1 MLKKVLFFL
10 LILPLSL
17 ISQNLEKINL
27 YLDCSYLCDKD
38 FLKREMPFV
47 NFMRDPS
54 DSHVQVIVKSEN
66 SASGRKRLSFRFIGL
81 NEFQGKEDYYFTSIA
96 PDISKE
102 EKRVEILD
110 LLKKGLFPYILKSEE
125 ASNFVLS
132 YELKN
137 DISTRDTIDDFDI
150 WRNWVFR
157 LNFSGWA
164 NIEKGYTNQN
174 YNSRITINKI
184 TENSKFL
191 SSFRLNNS
199 KTNYDYPDYQFET
212 KTKSTSANFTYV
224 KSVSPKFSAG
234 ALTNISRNTYSNY
247 NLKLRFTTSM
257 EYNFYP
263 YSESSEHRLSVMY
276 GVGFGYNDYIDST
289 IYFKTKENFLLHECQ
304 IQFDNIQKWGSI
316 GLNMYGYQILNS
328 EDLGKYYLNIG
339 VDLNWKV
346 VKGLSLNCWSWATLN
361 RAQISLVKGDV
372 SSEDILTRQRE
383 LESNYNFYVNFGV
396 SYTFGSTKNNIVNPR
411 F

>member
-27 YLDCSYLCDKD
+27 YLDCYYLCDKD

-66 SASGRKRLSFRFIGL
+66 SASGGKRLSFRFIGL

-110 LLKKGLFPYILKSEE
+110 LLKKGLFTYILKSEE

-184 TENSKFL
+184 TENSKFH

-199 KTNYDYPDYQFET
+199 KIIQ
-212 KTKSTSANFTYV
+212 
-224 KSVSPKFSAG
+224 
-234 ALTNISRNTYSNY
+234 II
-247 NLKLRFTTSM
+247 NLKQRQKVHLQILLTLRV
-257 EYNFYP
+257 
-263 YSESSEHRLSVMY
+263 LAL
-276 GVGFGYNDYIDST
+276 
-289 IYFKTKENFLLHECQ
+289 NFLQVLLQIFLEILIQTTTLNYALHLVW
-304 IQFDNIQKWGSI
+304 NII
-316 GLNMYGYQILNS
+316 FIHILNLQNT
-328 EDLGKYYLNIG
+328 D
-339 VDLNWKV
+339 
-346 VKGLSLNCWSWATLN
+346 
-361 RAQISLVKGDV
+361 
-372 SSEDILTRQRE
+372 
-383 LESNYNFYVNFGV
+383 
-396 SYTFGSTKNNIVNPR
+396 
-411 F
+411 